1 MIEIIRTDSTN
12 DNFRILISKLD
23 KELFNRYGQIQ
34 NSYKNLNIIETT
46 ATVIIVKVDNKPV
59 GCGCYKKYNED
70 TVEIK
75 RMYIDTNFRGQGLSK
90 IILRELENLAKESG
104 YKNTILETGNKQPE
118 AIGLYKKSGYKLID
132 NYGQYEGIETSIC
145 MTKQITY

>member
-1 MIEIIRTDSTN
+1 MIEIIQTDSTN

-34 NSYKNLNIIETT
+34 NSFKKQNIIETS
-46 ATVIIVKVDNKPV
+46 AKVILVKVDDKPV

-75 RMYIDTNFRGQGLSK
+75 RMYIDTKFRGQGLSK
-90 IILRELENLAKESG
+90 IILGELENLAKESG

-118 AIGLYKKSGYKLID
+118 AIGLYKKSGYKLIE
-132 NYGQYEGIETSIC
+132 NYGKYKGIETSIC
-145 MTKQITY
+145 MTKQITD

>member
-1 MIEIIRTDSTN
+1 MIEIIQTDSTN

-34 NSYKNLNIIETT
+34 NSFNKQNIIETS
-46 ATVIIVKVDNKPV
+46 AKVIIVKVDDKPV

-75 RMYIDTNFRGQGLSK
+75 RMYIDTKFRGQGLSK
-90 IILRELENLAKESG
+90 IILGELENLAKVSG

-118 AIGLYKKSGYKLID
+118 AIGLYKIFGYKLIE
-132 NYGQYEGIETSIC
+132 NYGQYKGIETCIC
-145 MTKQITY
+145 MTKQISD